1 MRIRSFQ
8 DVRSMLNSGADK
20 VAINTA
26 AVNNP
31 NFIRD
36 LANTIGSPS
45 IIISIEAKKQGQN
58 WEVYTSNG
66 RDPTG
71 KDVVKWVRQVE
82 ELGAGEILLTSID
95 QEGTRKGFDLDL
107 NKAVVSATNL
117 PVISSGGFGEIDHAK
132 NLIDSESN
140 YNRCSIL

>member
-1 MRIRSFQ
+1 MDSVATLYGRNNLADIIYNSTKDIFIPITVGGGIRSFQ

-36 LANTIGSPS
+36 LANTIGSQS

-71 KDVVKWVRQVE
+71 KDVVKWV
-82 ELGAGEILLTSID
+82 G
-95 QEGTRKGFDLDL
+95 
-107 NKAVVSATNL
+107 NKW
-117 PVISSGGFGEIDHAK
+117 K
-132 NLIDSESN
+132 NWV
-140 YNRCSIL
+140 R